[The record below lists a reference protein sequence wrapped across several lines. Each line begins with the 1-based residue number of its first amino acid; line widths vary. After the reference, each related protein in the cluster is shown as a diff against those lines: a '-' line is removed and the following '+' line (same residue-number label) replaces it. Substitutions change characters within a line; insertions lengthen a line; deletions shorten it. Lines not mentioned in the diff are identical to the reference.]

1 MVTGSLIMFGA
12 VVFGLI
18 AAALA
23 AKSLVVFAR
32 RKKKKLLIKNC
43 AANIFAAQFFCAAD
57 MPA

>member
-1 MVTGSLIMFGA
+1 MVSCMVTGSIIMFGA

-32 RKKKKLLIKNC
+32 RKK
-43 AANIFAAQFFCAAD
+43 
-57 MPA
+57 